1 MIQPILRR
9 KAQQSTLR
17 SAGSTKHTKISPA
30 QSMGVIAF
38 QEYECRVWEALEQLK
53 DNSFYDIRKIVKE
66 ENLDL
71 FIKLCCKFIL
81 THPEYEFS
89 EDYTKIMK
97 RCY

>member
-1 MIQPILRR
+1 MQNRAWIREY
-9 KAQQSTLR
+9 T
-17 SAGSTKHTKISPA
+17 

-38 QEYECRVWEALEQLK
+38 QEYECRVWKTLEQLK
-53 DNSFYDIRKIVKE
+53 RQFFLRYPENREK

>member
-1 MIQPILRR
+1 MNLSEHKMKNREWIREYI
-9 KAQQSTLR
+9 
-17 SAGSTKHTKISPA
+17 

-71 FIKLCCKFIL
+71 FIKPCCKFIL

-89 EDYTKIMK
+89 EDYTKIIK

>member
-1 MIQPILRR
+1 MNLSEYKMQNRAWIREY
-9 KAQQSTLR
+9 T
-17 SAGSTKHTKISPA
+17 

-38 QEYECRVWEALEQLK
+38 QEYECRVWKTLEQLK